1 MTIRAHGIRFIST
14 TVLSASAV
22 VGLGGCSAY
31 DGDGRDE
38 PEAVRSV
45 SDAISSTD
53 FQDASGRVRVRVK
66 TCDPVASHFEPT
78 RGKNVAVALCPVDT
92 GWAMVG
98 GGAEIIGEGTPGALL
113 KASLPNPVDGFASW
127 AARSSDT
134 RRPDGSQAFPHQLRA
149 YVIGLQLVGQNGVP
163 FKPVIIAGQ
172 DAVNSG
178 DVANPTATSYFG
190 PNTILIG
197 GGAEVLPSTQGP
209 TENLYPDL
217 FLVESRRV
225 GNAWRA
231 TAKSNQSG
239 DVGSV
244 KAYAIGIDA
253 CPAGFG
259 RCLAFS
265 RTDAASG
272 SASGYVTAS
281 ATVNAPW
288 VITSIGGLAE
298 QGGGAGRYF
307 ADLLPL
313 NGTAQGFT
321 VRTKDQ
327 GGTDTAITRGA
338 AVKVAA
344 PQPATITVGT
354 GCTFQQAVT
363 TVNTGQAVGSCA
375 APSGLD
381 TIRLNATPTPHVVS
395 GINLDISRSVTI
407 VGAGSTTSTL
417 EFSGGTTGNSD
428 GALRVVDGATVTFR
442 DIALRGANGNQLSG
456 VKAIASFLT
465 LSNVRITNFGY
476 AGVHIL
482 DFPATASISGCT
494 LDGNGVFG
502 GAPLGGGI
510 LNFGILSV
518 DASTLSNNFAFEGGG
533 IANFGQLTVTAST
546 FEGNTGLITG
556 GGLHHESDD
565 GSPVVIVNSTFTGN
579 TAGDG
584 GGLYAAFSGDS
595 NADFAFNQ
603 NTIVL
608 NDAQGAGGGIHL
620 HNTGSRNINT
630 PVNNIIANNTAGTAA
645 EIFSD
650 PFPLSLANNLIG
662 VPSGVTPAVT
672 CAAPNECPNPATCE
686 HPICGDPRLGPLEA
700 VNNRPRSYSLLTSGP
715 PSPALDAA
723 LAGESFDQ
731 RGLSRPIDGNRDGS
745 ALFDFG
751 AVEVDPNVQLF
762 GFEAVADWSSTAPL
776 SLDAARKTQGLFG
789 LRVGGSGFR
798 TVTSA
803 PFRTPPTAFAPTLR
817 VDFFLPPNQPN
828 AFWFGAVQMHASCP
842 SANVVNSYLGQVELT
857 GKPTNAFS
865 SLAFPLTSQVSTMFG
880 QAHTDCTV
888 SISVNTN
895 PTPISPVLDNLRFTP

>member
-1 MTIRAHGIRFIST
+1 MTILTHGNRYFST
-14 TVLSASAV
+14 TARLAASAI

-31 DGDGRDE
+31 EGDDHSEAE
-38 PEAVRSV
+38 PVRSV
-45 SDAISSTD
+45 SAAISRTE

-113 KASLPNPVDGFASW
+113 KASLPNPTDGFASW

-134 RRPDGSQAFPHQLRA
+134 RRPDGSQAFPHQLQA
-149 YVIGLQLVGQNGVP
+149 YVVGLQLVGQNGVP
-163 FKPVIIAGQ
+163 FKPVITAGQ
-172 DAVNSG
+172 DAVNGG
-178 DVANPTATSYFG
+178 DVANPTATSFLG
-190 PNTILIG
+190 PNQILIG
-197 GGAEVLPSTQGP
+197 GGAEVLPNLLA
-209 TENLYPDL
+209 TESLFPDL

-239 DVGSV
+239 DVGSI

-272 SASGYVTAS
+272 SASGYIAANASVT
-281 ATVNAPW
+281 APW

-307 ADLLPL
+307 ADLIPL
-313 NGTAQGFT
+313 NGTSQGFT

-327 GGTDTAITRGA
+327 GGSDTAVTRGL
-338 AVKVAA
+338 AVKVAS

-354 GCTFQQAVT
+354 GCSFQQALT

-395 GINLDISRSVTI
+395 GINLDILRSVTI
-407 VGAGSTTSTL
+407 TGAGSTASTL

-456 VKAIASFLT
+456 VKVLDSFLT

-482 DFPATASISGCT
+482 DFPANASISGST

-502 GAPLGGGI
+502 AAPLGGGI
-510 LNFGILSV
+510 LNFGILAV

-533 IANFGQLTVTAST
+533 IANFGELTVTAST

-556 GGLHHESDD
+556 GGLHN
-565 GSPVVIVNSTFTGN
+565 GSNRDIPVSIVNSTFTGN

-584 GGLYAAFSGDS
+584 GGVFAAFSEDS
-595 NADFAFNQ
+595 TARFAFNQ
-603 NTIVL
+603 NTVVL
-608 NDAQGAGGGIHL
+608 NDAQGAGGGIHI
-620 HNTGSRNINT
+620 HNTGSRDINT
-630 PVNNIIANNTAGTAA
+630 PFNNIIANNTAGTAA

-650 PFPLSLANNLIG
+650 AFPLSLANNLIG

-672 CAAPNECPNPATCE
+672 CAAPNECPNPATCQ

-723 LAGESFDQ
+723 LSGESFDQ
-731 RGLSRPIDGNRDGS
+731 RGLSRPMDGNSDGS
-745 ALFDFG
+745 SLFDFG

-762 GFEAVADWSSTAPL
+762 GFEAVASWSSSAPL
-776 SLDAARKTQGLFG
+776 SLDAARKTQGLYG

-803 PFRTPPTAFAPTLR
+803 PFRTPPAAFSSTLR
-817 VDFFLPPNQPN
+817 LDFFLPPNQPN

-857 GKPTNAFS
+857 GKPTNVFS
-865 SLAFPLTSQVSTMFG
+865 TLAFPLTSQVSTMLS
-880 QAHTDCTV
+880 QPHTDCTL

-895 PTPISPVLDNLRFTP
+895 ATPISPVLDNLRFTL